1 MTGSPPLHRALVEFV
16 AIALLGIAVAMVLV
30 ADLPQAFTY
39 VATLDVVA
47 NESAR
52 AAMFVGVGVA
62 CIVWV
67 LWTTPSW
74 SAETNVRTTEDG
86 THPPD
91 FEALRRDPPEAA
103 AASPVVGERFDTRI
117 ESAVQAA
124 RSGDEDPIRERLQ
137 SMAVEAI
144 VHSDDCS
151 RSSAKSM
158 LSEGDWT
165 DDAVAAAYLADRE
178 ATLPFVQRLLAW
190 LQPVRTRRRR
200 IERAVEAIDER
211 LGRND
216 RR

>member
-1 MTGSPPLHRALVEFV
+1 MTGSPPLRRVLVEFV
-16 AIALLGIAVAMVLV
+16 AIALLGIAVALVLV
-30 ADLPQAFTY
+30 ADLPQAFISVTE
-39 VATLDVVA
+39 LDLVS
-47 NESAR
+47 NESVR

-74 SAETNVRTTEDG
+74 SAETNVDATEDG
-86 THPPD
+86 IQPPD
-91 FEALRRDPPEAA
+91 FETLRRDPPEAA

-124 RSGDEDPIRERLQ
+124 RNGDVDPIRERLQ
-137 SMAVEAI
+137 SIAVEAI
-144 VHSDDCS
+144 VHRDDCS

-158 LSEGDWT
+158 LSEGEWT

-178 ATLPFVQRLLAW
+178 ATLPFVRRLLAW
-190 LQPVRTRRRR
+190 LRPVWTRRRR
-200 IERAVEAIDER
+200 IERAVEAIDEW

-216 RR
+216 HR

>member
-16 AIALLGIAVAMVLV
+16 AIALLGIAVTLVLV
-30 ADLPQAFTY
+30 TDLPQAFIHVTS
-39 VATLDVVA
+39 LDIVA
-47 NESAR
+47 NESIR

-74 SAETNVRTTEDG
+74 SAETNVRATEDG
-86 THPPD
+86 TQPPD
-91 FEALRRDPPEAA
+91 FETLRRDPPEAA
-103 AASPVVGERFDTRI
+103 AASPVVGERFDTHI

-124 RSGDEDPIRERLQ
+124 RNGNEDPIRERLQ
-137 SMAVEAI
+137 SIAVEAI
-144 VHSDDCS
+144 VHRDDCS

-158 LSEGDWT
+158 LSEGAWT

-178 ATLPFVQRLLAW
+178 ATLPLIRRLLAW

-211 LGRND
+211 LGGND
-216 RR
+216 HR